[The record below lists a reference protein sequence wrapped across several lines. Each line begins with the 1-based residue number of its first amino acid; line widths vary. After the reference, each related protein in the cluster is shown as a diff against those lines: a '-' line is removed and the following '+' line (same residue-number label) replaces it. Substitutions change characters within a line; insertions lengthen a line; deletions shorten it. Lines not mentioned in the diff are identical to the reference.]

1 MNSTIQTSSVV
12 IRVKVNRQLKADAEA
27 ILKPLG
33 LTISDALELMLKE
46 VVSQKKL
53 PFKISI
59 TNHKTRAAMR
69 EARAGNLKRA
79 NTVEELLAEL
89 KS

>member
-46 VVSQKKL
+46 VVSQKQL
-53 PFKISI
+53 PFRISI
-59 TNHKTRAAMR
+59 LNHKTRAAMR

-79 NTVEELLAEL
+79 NTVEELLADL